1 MSDKT
6 LREELF
12 DTIHDKRVVLTWLEW
27 ENAVTAE
34 LLEVVQRRVEEATLR
49 VPQYVFTFEIQV
61 WADSSY
67 QPQKLGTRK
76 PITVIAATG
85 AEAWAEAARILG
97 EPAGGTVRKHAL
109 VSATD
114 VRA

>member
-6 LREELF
+6 LREEMF

-85 AEAWAEAARILG
+85 AEAWAEAERILG
-97 EPAGGTVRKHAL
+97 DPARGTVRRHAL

>member
-1 MSDKT
+1 MSAQS
-6 LREELF
+6 
-12 DTIHDKRVVLTWLEW
+12 DTPES
-27 ENAVTAE
+27 
-34 LLEVVQRRVEEATLR
+34 EVVDAYWRGWSDGYSWRRKQALSDLVETFDDEAKPV

-85 AEAWAEAARILG
+85 AEAWAEAERILG
-97 EPAGGTVRKHAL
+97 DPARGTVRRHAL